1 MMSMQSSLYLRRL
14 RNAALTAALA
24 LGLPA
29 WAWPDKI
36 VKIVTPAPPGG
47 STDVLARLIADAI
60 SAESGQTVI
69 VENKPGA
76 AGSIAVRAMLTGA
89 PDGHTLLVAPNNLV
103 SEAPLAIKPTFDPF
117 NDVRPI
123 SAVANSCL
131 VLVGNAELPKNLKGL
146 VEYAKGQRGKMSYAS
161 FSAGTASHY
170 AGLVLNAKE
179 DLDMQHIPFPGAPPA
194 LAQVMGG
201 QIPLMFDSLISSKPY
216 IQSGKLVAYGYASKT
231 RSPFMP
237 QLPTLAEQGYPD
249 INFCNWTG
257 VYGAGKLPTEMVD
270 TIHAALTKAAATPKF
285 RERLATVGFEPA
297 AEQSPAQLSQ
307 GLRADYER
315 NAGILKSAGIKLS
328 E

>member
-1 MMSMQSSLYLRRL
+1 MHSYPFLRRF
-14 RNAALTAALA
+14 RYAACVAVLA

-29 WAWPDKI
+29 WAWPDKV

-47 STDVLARLIADAI
+47 STDVLARMIADSLA
-60 SAESGQTVI
+60 SETGQTVI

-76 AGSIAVRAMLTGA
+76 AGSIAVRAMLSGDV
-89 PDGHTLLVAPNNLV
+89 DGHTLLVAPNNLV
-103 SEAPLAIKPTFDPF
+103 SEAPLAVKQTFDPF

-131 VLVGNAELPKNLKGL
+131 VLVGNAELPAKNMKGL
-146 VEYAKGQRGKMSYAS
+146 VEYAKGQRGKLSYAS

-194 LAQVMGG
+194 LAQVIGG
-201 QIPLMFDSLISSKPY
+201 QIPLMFDSLISSKPH
-216 IQSGKLVAYGYASKT
+216 IQSGRLVAYGYASKA
-231 RSPFMP
+231 RSAFMP

-249 INFCNWTG
+249 ISFCNWTG
-257 VYGAGKLPTEMVD
+257 VYGAGKLPSELVEK
-270 TIHAALTKAAATPKF
+270 IHAAVTKATTAAKF

-297 AEQSPAQLSQ
+297 VEQSPSQLAQ

-315 NAGILKSAGIKLS
+315 NAGILKTAGIKLS

>member
-1 MMSMQSSLYLRRL
+1 MHSYPFLRRF
-14 RNAALTAALA
+14 RYAVCVAVLA

-29 WAWPDKI
+29 WAWPDKV

-47 STDVLARLIADAI
+47 STDVLARMIADSLA
-60 SAESGQTVI
+60 SETGQTVI

-76 AGSIAVRAMLTGA
+76 AGSIAVRAMLSNGA
-89 PDGHTLLVAPNNLV
+89 DGHTLLVAPNNLV
-103 SEAPLAIKPTFDPF
+103 SEAPLAVKQTFDPF

-131 VLVGNAELPKNLKGL
+131 VLVGNADLPAKNMKGL
-146 VEYAKGQRGKMSYAS
+146 VEYAKGQRGKLSYAS

-194 LAQVMGG
+194 LAQVIGG
-201 QIPLMFDSLISSKPY
+201 QIPLMFDSLISSKPH
-216 IQSGKLVAYGYASKT
+216 IQSGKLVAYGYASKA
-231 RSPFMP
+231 RSAVMP
-237 QLPTLAEQGYPD
+237 QLPTLAELGYPD
-249 INFCNWTG
+249 ISFCNWTG
-257 VYGAGKLPTEMVD
+257 VYGAGKLPSELVEK
-270 TIHAALTKAAATPKF
+270 IHAAVTKATTAAKF

-297 AEQSPAQLSQ
+297 VEQSPSQLAQ

-315 NAGILKSAGIKLS
+315 NAGILKTAGIKLS

>member
-1 MMSMQSSLYLRRL
+1 MHSYPFLRRL
-14 RNAALTAALA
+14 RHAACVAVLA

-47 STDVLARLIADAI
+47 STDVLARLIADSLA
-60 SAESGQTVI
+60 SETGQTVI

-76 AGSIAVRAMLTGA
+76 AGSIAVRAMLSGA
-89 PDGHTLLVAPNNLV
+89 MDGHTLLVAPNNLV
-103 SEAPLAIKPTFDPF
+103 SEAPLAVKQTFDPF
-117 NDVRPI
+117 NDVQPI

-131 VLVGNAELPKNLKGL
+131 VLVGNADLPAKNMKGL
-146 VEYAKGQRGKMSYAS
+146 VEYAKGQRGKLSYAS

-194 LAQVMGG
+194 LAQVIGG
-201 QIPLMFDSLISSKPY
+201 QIPLMFDSLISSKPH
-216 IQSGKLVAYGYASKT
+216 IQSGKLVAYGYASKA
-231 RSPFMP
+231 RSASMP

-249 INFCNWTG
+249 ISFCNWTG
-257 VYGAGKLPTEMVD
+257 VYGAGKLPSELVD
-270 TIHAALTKAAATPKF
+270 KIHAALAKATATAKF

-297 AEQSPAQLSQ
+297 AAQSPSQLAQ

-315 NAGILKSAGIKLS
+315 NAGILKTAGIKLS